1 MADGSK
7 TCGFG
12 GLFLV
17 LAAGVA
23 FGLLWCA
30 APVRAEECLDKQRCI
45 DLHEGYC
52 RYRVIRDKNCWY
64 PSKAD
69 HLTIKREKEERQ
81 REPVSVIERH
91 YLDKSRPPIADDPD
105 VWPKPPS
112 IADDPNVWPKPSE
125 LK

>member
-1 MADGSK
+1 M
-7 TCGFG
+7 
-12 GLFLV
+12 

-69 HLTIKREKEERQ
+69 HLTIKREKEEKQ

-91 YLDKSRPPIADDPD
+91 YLDKSWPPIADDPD

-112 IADDPNVWPKPSE
+112 IAEDPNVWPKPSE